1 MGFID
6 SLKSLISD
14 GKSDNYEKDGYWLYV
29 RCDRCGEV
37 IRTRIDLRR
46 DLNPG
51 DEGGFIVRK
60 TLVGNRT
67 CFERIEATLI
77 FDDQRRVIDH
87 EIDRGELVTAEAY
100 EDSSQSSIGRS
111 QD

>member
-14 GKSDNYEKDGYWLYV
+14 GKSDNYEQAGHWLYA
-29 RCDRCGEV
+29 RCNRCGEV
-37 IRTRIDLRR
+37 IRTRIDLQR
-46 DLNPG
+46 DLNLR
-51 DEGGFIVRK
+51 DEGGYIARK
-60 TLVGNRT
+60 TLVGNQT
-67 CFERIEATLI
+67 CFERIEVTLI

-87 EIDRGELVTAEAY
+87 EIERGTLVTAEEY
-100 EDSSQSSIGRS
+100 EDPSQSSIGSS